1 MVDSR
6 SSLGASP
13 VAWIAACWESFQLSL
28 FQRRLP
34 LPSLKLRNGS
44 ASTPGT
50 LYGGWARVDPRP
62 RTTTDLEPVPA
73 MVNPAIVTPGPGWT
87 EARVEKLVILGPGRI
102 CSVKLWFAAFPHF
115 HT

>member
-6 SSLGASP
+6 SFLGASP

-28 FQRRLP
+28 FQMRLP

-50 LYGGWARVDPRP
+50 LNGGWARVDPSP
-62 RTTTDLEPVPA
+62 RTTTDLEPVPL
-73 MVNPAIVTPGPGWT
+73 MVNPAIVTPGPVWT
-87 EARVEKLVILGPGRI
+87 EARVEKLVMLVGGALTTITWPP
-102 CSVKLWFAAFPHF
+102 S
-115 HT
+115 

>member
-13 VAWIAACWESFQLSL
+13 VRWIAACWESFQLLL
-28 FQRRLP
+28 FQRTLP

-50 LYGGWARVDPRP
+50 LKGSWARGDPRP
-62 RTTTDLEPVPA
+62 RTTTDLEPGPV
-73 MVNPAIVTPGPGWT
+73 MVNPAIVTPGPVWT
-87 EARVEKLVILGPGRI
+87 EARVEKFEMLVVTGPPIPGRI
-102 CSVKLWFAAFPHF
+102 
-115 HT
+115 

>member
-6 SSLGASP
+6 SFLGASP
-13 VAWIAACWESFQLSL
+13 VAWIAACWES

-50 LYGGWARVDPRP
+50 LYGGWARVDPSP
-62 RTTTDLEPVPA
+62 RTTTDLEPVPV
-73 MVNPAIVTPGPGWT
+73 MVNPAIVTPGPVWT
-87 EARVEKLVILGPGRI
+87 EARVEKFEMLVVTGPPIPGRI
-102 CSVKLWFAAFPHF
+102 
-115 HT
+115 